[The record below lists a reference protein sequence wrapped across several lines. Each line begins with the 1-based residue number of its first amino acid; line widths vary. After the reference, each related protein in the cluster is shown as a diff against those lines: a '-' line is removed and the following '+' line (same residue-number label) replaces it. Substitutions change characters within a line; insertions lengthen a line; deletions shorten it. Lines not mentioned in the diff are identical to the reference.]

1 MKIRIVFASDLHPDP
16 GTEILQLLPGS
27 SVPDMETLQAYA
39 AAWDIAVI
47 TPTFANEG
55 RYVMA
60 CVTAENCVLQ
70 PMCFP
75 QNSEICPGEDIAVVE
90 FPWGKLALCCEADV
104 FRPQYA
110 RLAALKGCT
119 LMAVSFPWEYAG
131 LIMAG
136 PWSVCQANCLP
147 IALAQQSG
155 GQVILPCPM
164 TQDNSGFGRT
174 DFDTDE
180 LAGAYREFPV
190 FDSLNADF
198 YERFR
203 EVLEA

>member
-1 MKIRIVFASDLHPDP
+1 MKIRIVFASDLPTNP
-16 GTEILQLLPGS
+16 GAEVLQLLPGS
-27 SVPDMETLQAYA
+27 PVPDMETLQAYA
-39 AAWDIAVI
+39 AQWDIAVI
-47 TPTFANEG
+47 TPTFGHEG

-75 QNSEICPGEDIAVVE
+75 QDSGICPGEDIAVVE

-104 FRPQYA
+104 FQPQYA

-119 LMAVSFPWEYAG
+119 LMAVSFPWEDAD

-147 IALAQQSG
+147 IALAQRSG
-155 GQVILPCPM
+155 GQIILPCPM
-164 TQDNSGFGRT
+164 TQDNSGFGRI

-180 LAGAYREFPV
+180 LAGAYGEFPV

-203 EVLEA
+203 EVLGT